1 MKQVIV
7 VCGIII
13 EKGKV
18 LCVLRERESLE
29 GGNWEF
35 PGGKVEFGES
45 PPSALKRELMEEL
58 SIDTNIEN
66 PVAVSSAI
74 IDQKHY
80 VMIAFQTS
88 IENGEIELNV
98 GQEYRWV
105 GSNEFRS
112 MNFAALDV
120 PMLDSITYLLT
131 DVSRNL

>member
-1 MKQVIV
+1 VKQVIV
-7 VCGIII
+7 VCGLII

-45 PPSALKRELMEEL
+45 LPSALKRELLEEL
-58 SIDTNIEN
+58 SIETNIEN

-74 IDQKHY
+74 IEQTHY
-80 VMIAFQTS
+80 VMVAFQTS

-105 GSNEFRS
+105 NPNEFES

-120 PMLDSITYLLT
+120 PILDDIALLLT